1 MAYPYELVTLDP
13 HAHANSVTR
22 GVLSSV
28 CEGLIEFERGFP
40 VRPWLADRWSNP
52 DERTWRFHV
61 RQGVRFHD
69 GRPLTANDVAA
80 SIARA
85 RTSTIGGLQLQ
96 QIESVQVDPE
106 DSAMV
111 VVTTSRPSP
120 LLLTRLESVGI
131 VPADFDPRRPVGTG
145 PYVWQMGSEEGPI
158 RLRRF
163 AAYWKTPP
171 DFEEVVIEFVP
182 SSMVTDETFAGDALD
197 VMTSIDVGFVRAHE
211 TPAGWKVLAS
221 PAITTAFLGMNVSRP
236 PLTNPDIRRAVFQA
250 IDRRKLVATVFPEG
264 TARPAWSIVPHD
276 IVGFT
281 PELRREDFDRDRAAS
296 VIRST
301 GADESRPLELAYSSE
316 RGNEAAEAVAAALGA
331 VGLDVR
337 PVGYDYEG
345 FYAGMQSDDSFDLFL
360 FNWTF
365 RVADA
370 SRFFDLLVH
379 SRDVQRSM
387 GIFNATSLK
396 DDVLDLLIEDAV
408 LEPQLSD
415 RINGLQRALVAAD
428 EASVYMA
435 LYRPSNLSLVRSH
448 FVVGDFS
455 CSSMRPQDVRLLRQ

>member
-28 CEGLIEFERGFP
+28 YEGLIEFERGFP

-69 GRPLTANDVAA
+69 GRPVTANDVAA

-96 QIESVQVDPE
+96 EIDSVQVDPE

-145 PYVWQMGSEEGPI
+145 PYAWQVGSEEGPI

-163 AAYWKTPP
+163 ADYWKTPP

-182 SSMVTDETFAGDALD
+182 STMVTDETFSSGHFD
-197 VMTSIDVGFVRAHE
+197 VVTSIDVGFVRTHQ

-221 PAITTAFLGMNVSRP
+221 PAITTSFLAMNVSRP
-236 PLTNPDIRRAVFQA
+236 PLTSLDIRRAIFQS
-250 IDRRKLVATVFPEG
+250 IDRRELVATVFPEG

-281 PELRREDFDRDRAAS
+281 PELRREDFDLERAKS
-296 VIRST
+296 VISSS
-301 GADESRPLELAYSSE
+301 GADGGRTLELAYSSE
-316 RGNEAAEAVAAALGA
+316 GVSEAAEAVAAALSK

-337 PVGYDYEG
+337 PVGYDYED
-345 FYAGMQSDDSFDLFL
+345 FYEGMQSDDSFDLFL

-379 SRDVQRSM
+379 SRDFDRSM
-387 GIFNATSLK
+387 GNFNATSLK
-396 DDVLDLLIEDAV
+396 DEELDLLIESAV
-408 LEPQLSD
+408 HEPQLAD
-415 RINGLQRALVAAD
+415 RIAALQRALVAAD

-435 LYRPSNLSLVRSH
+435 LYRPSNLSLVRSR
-448 FVVGDFS
+448 FVVDDFS
-455 CSSMRPQDVRLLRQ
+455 CSSIRPQDVRLLR